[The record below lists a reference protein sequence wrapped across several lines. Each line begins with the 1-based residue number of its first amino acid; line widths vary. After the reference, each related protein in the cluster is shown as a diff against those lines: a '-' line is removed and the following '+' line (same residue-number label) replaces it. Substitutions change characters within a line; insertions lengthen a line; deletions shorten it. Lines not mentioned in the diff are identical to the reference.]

1 MLTQVAIIG
10 FQLCLLFISLVQGS
24 HIIILPVVLD
34 ILRLFLFALALATFS
49 SRVRTATADSE
60 DGSSPTANGQRLS
73 RPRDYGVVTIC
84 KRLRRFLPFMAPLRD
99 RGVQLLVAMYVL
111 LALAT
116 NAVNLFTPIFTGK
129 IVGDLASGNMS
140 WRK

>member
-1 MLTQVAIIG
+1 MAIISS
-10 FQLCLLFISLVQGS
+10 QLCLLLNSLVQGL
-24 HIIILPVVLD
+24 HIVVLPIVLD
-34 ILRLFLFALALATFS
+34 ILRLSLSSLALATFT
-49 SRVRTATADSE
+49 SRLAITTADFG

-99 RGVQLLVAMYVL
+99 RGVQLLVAMCVL

-129 IVGDLASGNMS
+129 IVGDLASGTMP